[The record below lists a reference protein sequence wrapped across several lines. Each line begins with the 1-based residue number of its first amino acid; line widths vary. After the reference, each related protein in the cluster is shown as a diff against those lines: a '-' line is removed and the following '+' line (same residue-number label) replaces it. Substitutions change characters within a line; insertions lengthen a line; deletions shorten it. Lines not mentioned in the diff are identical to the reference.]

1 LRENLINGKVFLT
14 KVDKGVLKEDLG
26 LRAFGTRS
34 AVLEVIHDLRQKSV
48 KYANERD
55 EIDGPR
61 LSISPKNFC
70 QEDPLLKLAARVSE
84 IPNHLLERA
93 ERAIKRRARIL
104 KEIKT
109 ISQLPDAVPPPDAAE
124 LSYVKLLCAAAQL
137 SNPAIQIKFPFPF
150 VGDSIPER
158 FNYDGDHGYW
168 DYVGREKFTELVDA
182 TDALE
187 TTHWRGYLFY
197 GTIGYGKSH
206 MLAAL
211 AYYLISAGKR
221 IVYIPDCRECAWSPV
236 DYLRAAMLLAR
247 GRREGSAMREKRLAL
262 DTTKAISE
270 FFRAQSNMYQYYL
283 SH

>member
-1 LRENLINGKVFLT
+1 VLLT

-61 LSISPKNFC
+61 LSISPKKFC

-104 KEIKT
+104 KEIKP
-109 ISQLPDAVPPPDAAE
+109 ISQLPDAAE

-150 VGDSIPER
+150 VGDSIPKR

-168 DYVGREKFTELVDA
+168 DYVGREKFAELVDA
-182 TDALE
+182 TERL
-187 TTHWRGYLFY
+187 H
-197 GTIGYGKSH
+197 IGE
-206 MLAAL
+206 A
-211 AYYLISAGKR
+211 ISFM
-221 IVYIPDCRECAWSPV
+221 E
-236 DYLRAAMLLAR
+236 LLATENPICWLR
-247 GRREGSAMREKRLAL
+247 
-262 DTTKAISE
+262 
-270 FFRAQSNMYQYYL
+270 
-283 SH
+283 SHII